1 MDKKSIVSKSNQL
14 LIGLLL
20 SLIGV
25 VGAQAQTKP
34 PAQATYSGGLM
45 VFATGTPSSTA
56 IPILKPVLIYACTDT
71 TCTKQTQLTNSGYIH
86 YTPNWQGING
96 TAPWAMLYK
105 LGTYA
110 LWQQDGSTWRSCK
123 TTIGSAGFDQ
133 SNTTCPGVVWTN
145 SPSDNVIQLS
155 LPAPDTNGFFMASG
169 TLIPSPSPATP
180 PSPRSTVATPTRT
193 VTFKNKTSYD
203 AICVNTKGELSL
215 APCPKLQPQNG
226 CLTNDPNSLI
236 VAKGKSCVLTIPST
250 GANSGAALVSGIK
263 YRKGQAFTPTGQ
275 NLNVPGDPSYATRL
289 EWTMWP
295 QLTTNTTGVT
305 TINTS
310 VVNGYNVG
318 FIFYPNASVI
328 CARAH
333 TEGGASHFKVY
344 PANVA
349 MSRFPRVE
357 KAPQQLCPA
366 KNLVGGRNAP
376 MGCYSDCS
384 LATKNNA
391 ANTAQLCCTGNYAN
405 PPTATNL
412 TPPAQACQT
421 PAQMS
426 RPYSAALNTTVL
438 LNSYTWAYDDFR
450 GTFTCDGNASFTMEI
465 TDFGLV
471 RG

>member
-1 MDKKSIVSKSNQL
+1 MNKKSKVFQCNQL

-20 SLIGV
+20 SFIGI
-25 VGAQAQTKP
+25 VGVQAQTKM
-34 PAQATYSGGLM
+34 TYSGGLM
-45 VFATGTPSSTA
+45 VFATGTPSSTS
-56 IPILKPVLIYACTDT
+56 IPILSPVYIYACTDT
-71 TCTKQTQLTNSGYIH
+71 TCTKQTQLTNSGYIY

-110 LWQQDGSTWRSCK
+110 LWQQDGTTWRSCK

-145 SPSDNVIQLS
+145 SRSDNVIQLS

-180 PSPRSTVATPTRT
+180 PSPSNTVATPTRT
-193 VTFKNKTSYD
+193 VTFKNKSSYE
-203 AICVNTKGELSL
+203 AICINPKGILSL
-215 APCPKLQPQNG
+215 KPCSSS
-226 CLTNDPNSLI
+226 DPGSFTL
-236 VAKGKSCVLTIPST
+236 GKRGTKADTYVLTIPSS
-250 GANSGAALVSGIK
+250 GANSSAALVSGIK
-263 YRKGQAFTPTGQ
+263 YKKGQAFTPTGQ

-295 QLTTNTTGVT
+295 QLATNTTGVT

-310 VVNGYNVG
+310 LVNGYNVG
-318 FIFYPNASVI
+318 FNFYPNANVI

-349 MSRFPRVE
+349 MSQFPLGK

-366 KNLVGGRNAP
+366 KNIAGGSKTP
-376 MGCYSDCS
+376 LGCYSDCS
-384 LATKNNA
+384 LATKNSTTNQ
-391 ANTAQLCCTGNYAN
+391 AQLCCSGNYAN

-412 TPPAQACQT
+412 TPPAQACPT
-421 PAQMS
+421 PAQIT
-426 RPYSAALNTTVL
+426 RPYSTALNTTVL
-438 LNSYTWAYDDFR
+438 KNSYTWAYDDFR

-465 TDFGLV
+465 TDFGV
-471 RG
+471 VGK